1 MFIFSTSIARD
12 MDIRH
17 VKTAEEAAIE
27 MIENIYSD
35 YKLDCDVIYTT
46 ESIQDYLLAHDE
58 NSSEDKDLMHLQD
71 LYLKLK
77 NGESLQKLL
86 TELTDQMLL
95 IRHCY
100 DPYWEVSVEFDE
112 NKKITVEAFSNV
124 DNVFQYDAMLK
135 WIENEEK

>member
-17 VKTAEEAAIE
+17 VKTAEEAVIE

-35 YKLDCDVIYTT
+35 YELDHDVIYTT

-58 NSSEDKDLMHLQD
+58 NSSEDKDLIHLQD

-124 DNVFQYDAMLK
+124 DNVFQYDAILK
-135 WIENEEK
+135 WIEDEK

>member
-17 VKTAEEAAIE
+17 VKTAEEAVIE

-35 YKLDCDVIYTT
+35 YELDHDVIYTT

-86 TELTDQMLL
+86 TELADQMLL

-112 NKKITVEAFSNV
+112 NKKITAEAFSNV
-124 DNVFQYDAMLK
+124 DNLYEYDAMLK
-135 WIENEEK
+135 WIENKEK

>member
-1 MFIFSTSIARD
+1 

-27 MIENIYSD
+27 IIENIYSD

-100 DPYWEVSVEFDE
+100 DPYWEVSVEFGE
-112 NKKITVEAFSNV
+112 NKNITVEAFSNV
-124 DNVFQYDAMLK
+124 DNVFQYDAILK
-135 WIENEEK
+135 WIEDEK

>member
-17 VKTAEEAAIE
+17 VKTAEEAVIE

-35 YKLDCDVIYTT
+35 YELDHDVIYTT
-46 ESIQDYLLAHDE
+46 ESIQDYLLTHDE

-86 TELTDQMLL
+86 TELADQMLL

-124 DNVFQYDAMLK
+124 DNVFQYDAILK
-135 WIENEEK
+135 WIEDEK

>member
-17 VKTAEEAAIE
+17 VKTAEEAVIE

-35 YKLDCDVIYTT
+35 YELDHDVIYTT

-77 NGESLQKLL
+77 NGESLEKLL
-86 TELTDQMLL
+86 TELADQMLL

-112 NKKITVEAFSNV
+112 NKKITAEAFSNV
-124 DNVFQYDAMLK
+124 DNIFQYDAILK
-135 WIENEEK
+135 WIEDEK

>member
-17 VKTAEEAAIE
+17 VKTAEEAVIE

-35 YKLDCDVIYTT
+35 YELDHDVIYTT

-58 NSSEDKDLMHLQD
+58 NSFEDKDLMHLQD

-86 TELTDQMLL
+86 TELADQMLL

-124 DNVFQYDAMLK
+124 DNVFQYDAILK
-135 WIENEEK
+135 WIEDEK

>member
-1 MFIFSTSIARD
+1 
-12 MDIRH
+12 MDIQP
-17 VKTAEEAAIE
+17 VKTADEAVIE

-35 YKLDCDVIYTT
+35 YKLDHDVIYTT

-58 NSSEDKDLMHLQD
+58 NSSEAEDLIHLQD

-77 NGESLQKLL
+77 NGESLEKLVSESAHQ
-86 TELTDQMLL
+86 TIL

-124 DNVFQYDAMLK
+124 DNVFQYDAILK
-135 WIENEEK
+135 WIEDEK

>member
-1 MFIFSTSIARD
+1 

-17 VKTAEEAAIE
+17 VKTAEEAVIE

-35 YKLDCDVIYTT
+35 YELDHDVIYTT

-86 TELTDQMLL
+86 TELADQMLL

-124 DNVFQYDAMLK
+124 DNVFQYDAILK
-135 WIENEEK
+135 WIEDEK

>member
-1 MFIFSTSIARD
+1 
-12 MDIRH
+12 MDLRH
-17 VKTAEEAAIE
+17 VKTAEEAVIS
-27 MIENIYSD
+27 MIETIYDD
-35 YKLDCDVIYTT
+35 YKLDEDVVYTSL
-46 ESIQDYLLAHDE
+46 SIQEYLQAYDE
-58 NSSEDKDLMHLQD
+58 NSSEAEDLIRLQD

-86 TELTDQMLL
+86 TELADQMLL

-100 DPYWEVSVEFDE
+100 DPYWEISVEFDE
-112 NKKITVEAFSNV
+112 NKKITAEAFSNV